1 MDKGK
6 LNISNIENMLFVMF
20 DNKVSDNTFIGT
32 LPDTIDASWSDMMLI
47 DLGSSVSDLDAM
59 GRCIVHIFLYA
70 KPLSNGAKNVRV
82 MSELEDRFNMV
93 LENNVN
99 KTYQIS
105 HAYDDSGYDK
115 ERRWHFN
122 IKALNLLIF

>member
-1 MDKGK
+1 
-6 LNISNIENMLFVMF
+6 
-20 DNKVSDNTFIGT
+20 
-32 LPDTIDASWSDMMLI
+32 
-47 DLGSSVSDLDAM
+47 
-59 GRCIVHIFLYA
+59 
-70 KPLSNGAKNVRV
+70 
-82 MSELEDRFNMV
+82 MSELEDRFNRV